1 MKTARFSRRATRL
14 TAGAILAFVAIIP
27 SRAEP
32 KPDIAKL
39 QPGAIAISAAPIA
52 KFDRT
57 GGAETKF
64 GKLTFRGGLVLTAPG
79 NVNFGGWSGL
89 VLDPDAKGFASVS
102 DSGVWLTGTL
112 TYDSG
117 GQLSGVTGARI
128 GPLLAQDGHPL
139 KRGRDRDGEALA
151 LVSGSAR
158 NGSALVSF
166 EQNARIARYDISPN
180 GFSPALGFLPKPKST
195 QAMRR
200 NNGLEAMTVMR
211 GGPFKG
217 AAIAMSERLLDRARN
232 HTGWIWTGSE
242 PQDFHLTNIGDFDV
256 TDIAS
261 QEDGTL
267 FVLERRFRWL
277 EGVKMR
283 LRRINA
289 ADLEPGKTADGEI
302 LIEANLENEIDNMEG
317 LALTRSASG
326 ETIITMIS
334 DDNFNHF
341 LQRTVLLQFAL
352 AATQTVKAR
361 PQQ

>member
-1 MKTARFSRRATRL
+1 MLSSMATM
-14 TAGAILAFVAIIP
+14 P

-39 QPGAIAISAAPIA
+39 QPAAIAISAAPIA
-52 KFDRT
+52 KFSRT
-57 GGAETKF
+57 GGSETKF
-64 GKLTFRGGLVLTAPG
+64 GKLTYRGGLVLAAPD

-89 VLDPDAKGFASVS
+89 VLDPDAKGFAAVS

-112 TYDSG
+112 TYDG
-117 GQLSGVTGARI
+117 GGRLSGVTGARL
-128 GPLLAQDGHPL
+128 GPLLAQDGYPL

-151 LVSGSAR
+151 LVSGSTR
-158 NGSALVSF
+158 NGTALVSF
-166 EQNARIARYDISPN
+166 EQNARIARYDISSN

-211 GGPFKG
+211 GGPYKG

-232 HTGWIWTGSE
+232 HTGWIWAGSE

-283 LRRINA
+283 LRRVHA
-289 ADLEPGKTADGEI
+289 ADLQPGKTADGEI

-317 LALTRSASG
+317 LALTRSATG

-341 LQRTVLLQFAL
+341 LQRTVLLQFAI
-352 AATQTVKAR
+352 AETQTVKAR